1 MMKKLSSTGK
11 DLSEKQEKNTMK
23 RLKQQGCMQEN
34 KGEIIMTERELAITI
49 RVNQFDLVVLQDIKE
64 GRIILPE
71 GTKLIIGDTTISVYS
86 QGWTTK
92 KPVRVAGYWIK
103 QKSGREV
110 FKIIRAVK
118 YLNGRLQYDE
128 IDKEYLIN
136 PWFAIGRKEYQF

>member
-1 MMKKLSSTGK
+1 
-11 DLSEKQEKNTMK
+11 
-23 RLKQQGCMQEN
+23 
-34 KGEIIMTERELAITI
+34 MTKRELESII
-49 RVNQFDLVVLQDIKE
+49 RINQFDNGVLQDIQE

-92 KPVRVAGYWIK
+92 KSVRVTGYWIK

-110 FKIIRAVK
+110 FKIVRGVQYINR
-118 YLNGRLQYDE
+118 RLQYDG

-136 PWFAIGRKEYQF
+136 PRFAFGSKEYQF

>member
-1 MMKKLSSTGK
+1 
-11 DLSEKQEKNTMK
+11 
-23 RLKQQGCMQEN
+23 
-34 KGEIIMTERELAITI
+34 MTERELESII
-49 RVNQFDLVVLQDIKE
+49 RINQFDIGVLKDIQE

-86 QGWTTK
+86 HGWTTK

-118 YLNGRLQYDE
+118 YFNGRLQYDE
-128 IDKEYLIN
+128 INREYLIN

>member
-1 MMKKLSSTGK
+1 MT
-11 DLSEKQEKNTMK
+11 K
-23 RLKQQGCMQEN
+23 REL
-34 KGEIIMTERELAITI
+34 EIII
-49 RVNQFDLVVLQDIKE
+49 RVNQFDIGVLKDIQE
-64 GRIILPE
+64 GRITLPE

-86 QGWTTK
+86 HGWTTK

-118 YLNGRLQYDE
+118 YFNGMMQYE
-128 IDKEYLIN
+128 GINKEYLIN

>member
-1 MMKKLSSTGK
+1 
-11 DLSEKQEKNTMK
+11 
-23 RLKQQGCMQEN
+23 
-34 KGEIIMTERELAITI
+34 MTERELAIII
-49 RVNQFDLVVLQDIKE
+49 RTNQFDNVVLQDIKE
-64 GRIILPE
+64 GRIIIPK

-92 KPVRVAGYWIK
+92 KSVRVAGYWMK

-128 IDKEYLIN
+128 INKEYLIN

>member
-1 MMKKLSSTGK
+1 
-11 DLSEKQEKNTMK
+11 
-23 RLKQQGCMQEN
+23 
-34 KGEIIMTERELAITI
+34 MTIRELASTI
-49 RVNQFDLVVLQDIKE
+49 RINQFDIAVLQDIQE

-86 QGWTTK
+86 QGWTNK

-118 YLNGRLQYDE
+118 YFNGRLQYE
-128 IDKEYLIN
+128 GINKEYLIN
-136 PWFAIGRKEYQF
+136 PRFAFGSKEYQF

>member
-1 MMKKLSSTGK
+1 
-11 DLSEKQEKNTMK
+11 
-23 RLKQQGCMQEN
+23 
-34 KGEIIMTERELAITI
+34 MTKRELESII
-49 RVNQFDLVVLQDIKE
+49 RINKFEIGVLQDIQE

-92 KPVRVAGYWIK
+92 KSVRVAGYWMK

-118 YLNGRLQYDE
+118 YFNGRLQYDE
-128 IDKEYLIN
+128 INKEYLIN